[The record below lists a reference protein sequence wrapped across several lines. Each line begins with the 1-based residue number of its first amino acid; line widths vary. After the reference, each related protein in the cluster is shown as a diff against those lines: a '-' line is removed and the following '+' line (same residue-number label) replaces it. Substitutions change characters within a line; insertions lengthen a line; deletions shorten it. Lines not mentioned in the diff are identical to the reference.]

1 MIIGCKGRIDMN
13 DIIEEIREESPWMIF
28 KLSEKSYTINS
39 RTITSIVIK
48 PAETTF
54 VPNVS
59 EHIVGLIHLRGK
71 VVPLIDLK
79 LLLNIKS
86 VSDKHD
92 DAKESKEMVVV
103 LEKDNLIMGFIVDQ
117 VLSVESI
124 TSYEEAEEIKKMYD
138 NGYVTGVAQGY
149 KNDDV
154 LLVLDEEKIM
164 SNA

>member
-1 MIIGCKGRIDMN
+1 MN
-13 DIIEEIREESPWMIF
+13 NIIEEIKEESPWLIF
-28 KLSEKSYTINS
+28 KLNEKLYTINS

-48 PAETTF
+48 PDETTF
-54 VPNVS
+54 IPNVS

-79 LLLNIKS
+79 ILLNIKS
-86 VSDKHD
+86 VQENAIESE

-103 LEKDNLIMGFIVDQ
+103 LEKDNLIMGFIVDA

-124 TSYEEAEEIKKMYD
+124 TAYEETEEIKKMYD
-138 NGYVTGVAQGY
+138 SSYVTGVAQGH
-149 KNDDV
+149 KNDDI

-164 SNA
+164 INA

>member
-1 MIIGCKGRIDMN
+1 MN
-13 DIIEEIREESPWMIF
+13 NIIEEIKEESPWLIF
-28 KLSEKSYTINS
+28 KLSEKLYTINS

-48 PAETTF
+48 PDETTF
-54 VPNVS
+54 IPNVS

-79 LLLNIKS
+79 ILLNMKS
-86 VSDKHD
+86 VPEKPEHEIEKPESE

-103 LEKDNLIMGFIVDQ
+103 LERDNLIIGFIVDA

-124 TSYEEAEEIKKMYD
+124 TAYEETEEIKKMYD
-138 NGYVTGVAQGY
+138 SGYVTGVAQGH
-149 KNDDV
+149 KNDDI

-164 SNA
+164 INA